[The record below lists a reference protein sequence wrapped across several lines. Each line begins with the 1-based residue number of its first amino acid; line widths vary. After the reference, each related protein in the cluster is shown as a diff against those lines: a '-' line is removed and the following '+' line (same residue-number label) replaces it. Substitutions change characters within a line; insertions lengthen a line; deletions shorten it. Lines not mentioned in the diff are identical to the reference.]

1 MAATLRPETMY
12 GQTNFFVLP
21 EGVYS
26 AFRMQNNEVFVCTE
40 RSAWNMAYQ
49 DLTLNA
55 KKLDKV
61 CDIKG
66 VELIGVGVKAPLT
79 KYDKIYGLPMLS
91 ILMTKGTGIVTSVPS
106 DAPDDYATLRDLK
119 QKKPLREKYGVT
131 DEMVLP
137 FEPVEIINIKDLGN
151 LSAIAVCDEFKI
163 VS

>member
-1 MAATLRPETMY
+1 LVAATLRPETMY

-26 AFRMQNNEVFVCTE
+26 AFRMQNNEVFVCSE
-40 RSAWNMAYQ
+40 RSAWN
-49 DLTLNA
+49 LTLNA

-61 CDIKG
+61 CDLKG

-79 KYDKIYGLPMLS
+79 KYEKIYGLPMLS

-119 QKKPLREKYGVT
+119 
-131 DEMVLP
+131 
-137 FEPVEIINIKDLGN
+137 
-151 LSAIAVCDEFKI
+151 
-163 VS
+163 